1 MVHKREGP
9 APQET
14 TPGPKQ
20 GGDSPASLPQRKSPR
35 NTSKGHT
42 SPNQNRRVRRRP
54 DDPSWRQFNV
64 RVVTGPD
71 SDAVHALHAYLCA
84 VARRYGLTIAEIDE
98 VYDREKDR

>member
-1 MVHKREGP
+1 MPRKRDGP
-9 APQET
+9 QPQQT
-14 TPGPKQ
+14 AKGPEQ
-20 GGDSPASLPQRKSPR
+20 GGVERPTSLPQRKSSR
-35 NTSKGHT
+35 NTSQGR
-42 SPNQNRRVRRRP
+42 SPSSQSRSRRRQP
-54 DDPSWRQFNV
+54 QGWREFSV